1 MKAILVL
8 EDGFTLTGRTFA
20 GSGEV
25 KGEVVFNTSMTGY
38 QEIITDPS
46 YRGQIVTMTYPLIG
60 NYGINIHV
68 NESEGPQVEA
78 FIVREY
84 CEYPHSWQSEGTL
97 KEYLEKHD
105 IIGIEGID
113 TRALTRH
120 IRQDGAMKGIIS
132 TVDDNIESLKKKVD
146 AYPGLIDRDMVKYVT
161 CKKEYQWNEH
171 GRYHV
176 VAVDY
181 GIKHNILRILEE
193 NGCKITVV
201 PAATPASNILAKNPD
216 GIFLSNGPGDPAGVP
231 YAVEEIKKLLGKK
244 PIFGI
249 CFGQQI
255 LGQALGLS
263 TYKLKFGHRGGNHPV
278 KNLKT
283 GHVEIS
289 TQNHGFC
296 VKLPDKK
303 KRKEMDGHIK
313 DLEITHINLND
324 DTLEGFRHPDL
335 NCFSIQYH
343 PEAAP
348 GPHDS
353 RYLFSDFIELMS

>member
-1 MKAILVL
+1 MKVKLVL

-46 YRGQIVTMTYPLIG
+46 YKGQIVTMTYPLIG
-60 NYGINIHV
+60 NYGINIHD
-68 NESEGPQVEA
+68 NESKKPQVEA

-84 CEYPHSWQSEGTL
+84 CEYPHNWQSEESL
-97 KEYLEKHD
+97 KDYLEKNNVM
-105 IIGIEGID
+105 GIEGID

-132 TVDDNIESLKKKVD
+132 TIDDDINSLKDKAND
-146 AYPGLIDRDMVKYVT
+146 YPGLIGRDMVQYVS
-161 CKKEYQWNEH
+161 CDKEYQWNDK
-171 GRYHV
+171 GKYHV
-176 VAVDY
+176 VAVDF
-181 GIKHNILRILEE
+181 GIKHSILNMLEE
-193 NGCKITVV
+193 SGCLVTVV
-201 PAATPASNILAKNPD
+201 PANTCAEKILAKKPD

-231 YAVEEIKKLLGKK
+231 YAVEEVKKLLGKK

-278 KNLKT
+278 KNLET

-296 VKLPDKK
+296 VKIPDKK
-303 KRKEMDGHIK
+303 ERKQIGGYIK
-313 DLEITHINLND
+313 NLEITHINLND
-324 DTLEGFRHPDL
+324 DTLEGFKHSDL
-335 NCFSIQYH
+335 KCFSIQYH

-353 RYLFSDFIELMS
+353 RYLFQDFVKLMS